1 MHPVLNSVIYYHLP
15 IHRSPAIKF
24 VMSRLVLKIPPPII
38 ALACATGMYFLAE
51 NTLHYGLGPLW
62 ALPTAIT
69 LAIIGIGFAL
79 VGVLSFRRHRTTINP
94 LHPEKTSRLVTG
106 GVYRISRNPM
116 YVGMAL
122 LLLAWAVYLESP
134 AALLGPIAFIAYITR
149 FQIIPEEILL
159 AQHFAEEFSAYRQRV
174 RRWL

>member
-1 MHPVLNSVIYYHLP
+1 
-15 IHRSPAIKF
+15 
-24 VMSRLVLKIPPPII
+24 
-38 ALACATGMYFLAE
+38 MYFLAE

-62 ALPTAIT
+62 VLPTAIT

>member
-1 MHPVLNSVIYYHLP
+1 
-15 IHRSPAIKF
+15 
-24 VMSRLVLKIPPPII
+24 
-38 ALACATGMYFLAE
+38 MYFLAE

>member
-1 MHPVLNSVIYYHLP
+1 MATL
-15 IHRSPAIKF
+15 A
-24 VMSRLVLKIPPPII
+24 LKIPPPII

-51 NTLHYGLGPLW
+51 NTLHYGLGPPW
-62 ALPTAIT
+62 VMPTAIT

-122 LLLAWAVYLESP
+122 LLIAWAVYLESP
-134 AALLGPIAFIAYITR
+134 AALLGPIAFVAYITR

>member
-1 MHPVLNSVIYYHLP
+1 MATL
-15 IHRSPAIKF
+15 A
-24 VMSRLVLKIPPPII
+24 LKIPPPII

-62 ALPTAIT
+62 VLPTAIT

-106 GVYRISRNPM
+106 GIYRISRNPM

-122 LLLAWAVYLESP
+122 LLLAWVVFLESP

>member
-1 MHPVLNSVIYYHLP
+1 MATL
-15 IHRSPAIKF
+15 A
-24 VMSRLVLKIPPPII
+24 LKIPPPII

-51 NTLHYGLGPLW
+51 NTLHSGLGPLW
-62 ALPTAIT
+62 VLPTAIT

>member
-1 MHPVLNSVIYYHLP
+1 MQ
-15 IHRSPAIKF
+15 F
-24 VMSRLVLKIPPPII
+24 EMSMLALKIPPPII

-51 NTLHYGLGPLW
+51 NMLYYGLGPLW
-62 ALPTAIT
+62 VLPTAIT
-69 LAIIGIGFAL
+69 LAIMGIGFAL
-79 VGVLSFRRHRTTINP
+79 AGVLSFRRHRTTINP
-94 LHPEKTSRLVTG
+94 LHPEKTRHLVTG

>member
-1 MHPVLNSVIYYHLP
+1 MATL
-15 IHRSPAIKF
+15 A
-24 VMSRLVLKIPPPII
+24 LKIPPPVI

-51 NTLHYGLGPLW
+51 NTLLYGLGPLW
-62 ALPTAIT
+62 TLPAAIT
-69 LAIIGIGFAL
+69 LAIIGIGFDLAGL
-79 VGVLSFRRHRTTINP
+79 ISFRRHHTTINP
-94 LHPEKTSRLVTG
+94 LHPEKTSSLVTG

-134 AALLGPIAFIAYITR
+134 AALLGIGAFIAYITH
-149 FQIIPEEILL
+149 FQIIPEESLL
-159 AQHFAEEFSAYRQRV
+159 AQHFGAEFETYRQRV